1 LSSAIHTPSAEPSSR
16 APSSS
21 HKSRATTKRTLKEIF
36 EEGSAREDQIIDR
49 LRAEKHERMI
59 ANQDLKR
66 RKLDQKGMEAQH
78 QREREREQHE
88 YRMLQMRMVMA
99 QRGVSVTQ
107 TPQSL
112 EGFGLLD
119 ELNSTA
125 LPPVGPYSDST
136 AYSI

>member
-1 LSSAIHTPSAEPSSR
+1 
-16 APSSS
+16 
-21 HKSRATTKRTLKEIF
+21 
-36 EEGSAREDQIIDR
+36 
-49 LRAEKHERMI
+49 MI

-78 QREREREQHE
+78 QREQHE